1 MTAKP
6 LLISAAPARSI
17 VFLAA
22 VLFLSACASFEPGSI
37 TDLRLHERA
46 VTQSEAGV
54 TVNVALLSREQAA
67 QFFGA
72 ELHKRGIQPVWLEI
86 QNSSDAP
93 VWLML
98 SGIDPNYF
106 SAHEAAYM
114 HHKRFSGQA
123 NREMDAWFSS
133 AGIDQLVVPGA
144 TQSGF
149 VFSNETLGT
158 KQVGVQL
165 LSDHQLY
172 EFNFFV
178 SVPDLLSEWDRK
190 DLERLYPE
198 ADHVNTQSEEELR
211 AAIEKL
217 PCCTQKENGSG
228 SGEPL
233 NIVFIGDREIIGTL
247 IMAGWDETIF
257 RPSLQSLFG
266 DAYLFGRIPDVQFQK
281 TRNRSDSKSLVRLW
295 VTPIRYRGELVVIGS
310 IKRDIDPNADAAA
323 LYLLED
329 LISVGQVQRFGK
341 VDGVPAVERSAP
353 SKTLTNDPYW
363 TEGGR
368 LVIEIAPETVALF
381 ELDTFP
387 WRWEKDKVFQP
398 AADDVE
404 SKGAGK

>member
-1 MTAKP
+1 M
-6 LLISAAPARSI
+6 S
-17 VFLAA
+17 
-22 VLFLSACASFEPGSI
+22 
-37 TDLRLHERA
+37 
-46 VTQSEAGV
+46 
-54 TVNVALLSREQAA
+54 VALLSREEAA

-86 QNSSDAP
+86 QNTIDAP
-93 VWLML
+93 LWLML
-98 SGIDPNYF
+98 NGLDPNYF

-114 HHKRFSGQA
+114 HHKSFSGQA

-133 AGIDQLVVPGA
+133 AGIDQLVVSGA

-158 KQVGVQL
+158 KEVGVQL

-172 EFNFFV
+172 QFSFFV
-178 SVPDLLSEWDRK
+178 SVPTLISEWDRK

-198 ADHVNTQSEEELR
+198 TAHINTESEEELR
-211 AAIEKL
+211 AALEKL
-217 PCCTQKENGSG
+217 PCCTQKENGG
-228 SGEPL
+228 GNGEPL
-233 NIVFIGDREIIGTL
+233 NVIFVGDQKIIGAL

-266 DAYLFGRIPDVQFQK
+266 DAYLFGRTPDVQFQK
-281 TRNRSDSKSLVRLW
+281 TRNRSDSKSLIRLW
-295 VTPIRYRGELVVIGS
+295 VSPIRYRGEFVVIGS

-329 LISVGQVQRFGK
+329 LISVGKVERFGK
-341 VDGVPAVERSAP
+341 VGGVPAVQRSAP

-368 LVIEIAPETVALF
+368 LVIEVAPERVALF

-387 WRWEKDKVFQP
+387 WRWEEDKVFQQT
-398 AADDVE
+398 ADDLE
-404 SKGAGK
+404 SNGASK